1 MLKKVQQIA
10 YPLWQLMAL
19 KKRKH
24 AESDVD
30 DAQVDPSPPNALPV
44 DHCVCPKR
52 TGAGKG
58 GATKQLKNCANAITH
73 MAPMPSPKK
82 AHQHVK
88 TQPTGKKST
97 DQHGTAS
104 SKIFVDPVRT
114 PTKFTTKPA
123 FHLGDES
130 SHFGFR
136 GPPGKHTGNDCHLDL
151 ETMPMDEYLI
161 QDWKNA
167 LEVELNGIKIDAHNE
182 NSEEVPTVQSE
193 PEDRGHCSD
202 TNDHLSD
209 AGSIKGSSDD
219 RSDKGDQGDSEDL
232 DAEHRQQSA
241 FRHGTPIDSND
252 DIEANES
259 LEEEDTDTVEVILA
273 TNSQNGSELKEGKTH
288 AHRVGAQQ
296 FNKVLI
302 EADRARGIDISAS
315 AIESHSHLLSTTL
328 NVMAGLQGLLKMTMW
343 IPMFIKIAPTFAPK
357 LRSYLCEDE
366 SIQWGKEWNFT
377 HKALYTISTAVYYG
391 TSQKLLGW
399 APEFKEYLLE
409 AAIVLVAAGIKSVLC
424 SLEWNSK
431 IHNLETMM
439 EPINWKLQEQL
450 ERWAK
455 HAGDTSIG
463 LVAGDEDEYALAPMD

>member
-1 MLKKVQQIA
+1 
-10 YPLWQLMAL
+10 
-19 KKRKH
+19 
-24 AESDVD
+24 
-30 DAQVDPSPPNALPV
+30 
-44 DHCVCPKR
+44 
-52 TGAGKG
+52 
-58 GATKQLKNCANAITH
+58 

-136 GPPGKHTGNDCHLDL
+136 GPPGKHTGNNCHLNL

-343 IPMFIKIAPTFAPK
+343 IPKFTDPKARMLGNNHFGPVYQDCSNFCSKIKKLCVHHVISLYDLKPPPK
-357 LRSYLCEDE
+357 LCEDE